1 MSDRYGWRSFWW
13 LCVAIAV
20 FALIFQVLFMPE
32 TRWGERHVAIAHDPI
47 GQGSD
52 VHADKEQLDT
62 RLEEAHQGSATN
74 HIVIQLKGSPSKAQ
88 FSIWGKLDKSSLGN
102 IGPALIMPFKLFAY
116 PIVVWSS
123 FVFAWA
129 ASMLVIINV
138 TQSQAFAGPPWNMSA
153 TDVGYTNFGAIVG
166 VALSLVISGPLS
178 DWVSARLTGRNKG
191 IREPEMRLVALAPF
205 AVSCL
210 LGGVIVAVGYQHQW
224 SWKAIVIGG
233 YALLGLVLPSLS
245 AISLTYAVSYPGLT
259 HDRGLF
265 KLITLNR
272 LIATGL

>member
-1 MSDRYGWRSFWW
+1 
-13 LCVAIAV
+13 
-20 FALIFQVLFMPE
+20 MPE